1 MQKISEI
8 EAIEIIRNEGL
19 DALEGGGYMEFGGRL
34 QEPEDETECCNAFRL
49 AIKALE
55 ELILYKQGGLVLIPT
70 DVFQRQCDEL
80 DAYKAIGTL
89 DECREAVERMK
100 PKSPTYDGDG
110 YAPDGTFV
118 WDEWLCPNCGSRY
131 EVDFDEYDH
140 CPNCGQA
147 ILREEAEAALEKM
160 KGEEYE

>member
-80 DAYKAIGTL
+80 DAYKAIGTV
-89 DECREAVERMK
+89 DQCREAVERMK
-100 PKSPTYDGDG
+100 PKKP
-110 YAPDGTFV
+110 
-118 WDEWLCPNCGSRY
+118 
-131 EVDFDEYDH
+131 
-140 CPNCGQA
+140 
-147 ILREEAEAALEKM
+147 I
-160 KGEEYE
+160 EYEDKYYGCPKCGNALMHKWEKYPTILNPKSKGLPCCCNCLQVIDWSE